1 MGPYVLSRPIGSG
14 GMAEVHLGHRQG
26 LDGFERAVAIKTING
41 HGVDRDAVRLFLDE
55 ARAASNLEHSGIV
68 RTIDLGFDDDTLYIV
83 MEYVAGPPLSR
94 ILRAL
99 KERGRAL
106 RPPLVAHLG
115 AQVAMALDYAHHR
128 AQADDGRRLRLVHRD
143 VSPHNVLITRQGG
156 VKLTDFGIARSA
168 IQHHVTRTGM
178 VRGKAAYMAPEQVM
192 AKPLD
197 GRADLFSLGLVLYEA
212 LTLRRPFERKD
223 EVSSMRAVV
232 KDVVP
237 PVESV
242 VPGIQP
248 ELARW
253 IGACLEKSP
262 AQRPERAEL
271 LARGL
276 ERTLVGH
283 STAAL
288 EAGWGQL
295 VEALFGAGNGESTH
309 EEWHPT
315 LRAGPSLR
323 AQPATPSSPSSPS
336 ALAEILVELSPAP
349 PREAPDLLTPYEVPL
364 APVEPTPGLRE
375 APSRTLTQR
384 VVGHWPWLALML
396 LVVLAGVLGGLIYG
410 GQEAPMQSPPPAQSS
425 PAPSPQP
432 PEVMAAAPTVAPK
445 GDPATPLDEAQVV
458 RVAPSPTAK
467 RPTPKPTSSP
477 APPTPAEVRPRLLV
491 QLERQLVSCESED
504 ASAHSIIALGEAL
517 AKAAAQLPDADR
529 GARIARNARASA
541 NLGEVAGLRRAYR
554 DLVAAWPG
562 AQP

>member
-1 MGPYVLSRPIGSG
+1 MLSRPIGSG

-26 LDGFERAVAIKTING
+26 LEGFQRAVAIKTING

-83 MEYVAGPPLSR
+83 MEYVSGPPLSR

-128 AQADDGRRLRLVHRD
+128 AQADDGRRLLLVHRD
-143 VSPHNVLITRQGG
+143 VSPHNVLITRQGN

-197 GRADLFSLGLVLYEA
+197 GRTDLFALGLVLYEA
-212 LTLRRPFERKD
+212 LTLRRPFERSD

-237 PVESV
+237 PVETV

-283 STAAL
+283 SSAAL

-295 VEALFGAGNGESTH
+295 VEALFGAGNGEGTH

-315 LRAGPSLR
+315 LREEASLR

-349 PREAPDLLTPYEVPL
+349 ARNAPELGTPIEVHL
-364 APVEPTPGLRE
+364 VPVEATPGLRST
-375 APSRTLTQR
+375 PSRTFTQR
-384 VVGHWPWLALML
+384 VVGHWPWLALMV
-396 LVVLAGVLGGLIYG
+396 LVVLSGVLGGLIFG
-410 GQEAPMQSPPPAQSS
+410 GQDVEVRRALPPPPAR
-425 PAPSPQP
+425 PPPPPPLTAPAVVTAAPSPVESEDP
-432 PEVMAAAPTVAPK
+432 VVPVDAA
-445 GDPATPLDEAQVV
+445 EVV
-458 RVAPSPTAK
+458 RVAPSPTPR
-467 RPTPKPTSSP
+467 RPSPKVSSNP
-477 APPTPAEVRPRLLV
+477 APSPPPVTARPAVLV
-491 QLERQLVSCESED
+491 QLERQLASCESEE
-504 ASAHSIIALGEAL
+504 ASARAIVALGEAL

-541 NLGEVAGLRRAYR
+541 NLGEVAGLRRAYQ

-562 AQP
+562 AGR